1 MFINRFQDTGQ
12 YKKELDILMRS
23 FTWLKKVDSV
33 IGCQGP
39 VVVFT
44 GTVHSCERFLMKQAA
59 HTVAAGNFFKDTHH
73 DLVVVCSDIYRCV
86 DRSQLML
93 CRCNLVMLCL
103 GCYAQFPALLVDFFH
118 VCGDSLTDGSEI
130 MVIHLL
136 SFRRHGTEKC
146 SSCVDQV
153 FSLEPFLFVNQ
164 EIFLFSSNGRSY
176 FFGSCI
182 SEKA

>member
-59 HTVAAGNFFKDTHH
+59 HTVAAGNFF
-73 DLVVVCSDIYRCV
+73 LRIR
-86 DRSQLML
+86 
-93 CRCNLVMLCL
+93 
-103 GCYAQFPALLVDFFH
+103 
-118 VCGDSLTDGSEI
+118 I
-130 MVIHLL
+130 MIWLW
-136 SFRRHGTEKC
+136 SAA
-146 SSCVDQV
+146 
-153 FSLEPFLFVNQ
+153 
-164 EIFLFSSNGRSY
+164 IFTG
-176 FFGSCI
+176 
-182 SEKA
+182 A